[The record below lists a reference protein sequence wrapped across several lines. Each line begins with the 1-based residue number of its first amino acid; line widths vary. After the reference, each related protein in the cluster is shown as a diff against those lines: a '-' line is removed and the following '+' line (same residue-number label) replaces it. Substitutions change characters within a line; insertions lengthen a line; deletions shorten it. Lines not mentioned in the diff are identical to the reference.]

1 MDKPISRRQ
10 HAFTDYSY
18 VPLVASAPDL
28 VGFTTEKTATTLCH
42 VLSTTIL
49 VSSLFTRA
57 EWGPIRVMPYKAH
70 LALDTV
76 GGFTALTAPW
86 VFGFAKNRKARNT
99 FLVMGVFGLI
109 AGLLSKPEEMPAHPR
124 PLLA

>member
-1 MDKPISRRQ
+1 MSKPISRRA

-18 VPLVASAPDL
+18 TPLVASAPDL
-28 VGFTTEKTATTLCH
+28 VGFTDDKVATTLCH
-42 VLSTTIL
+42 VLSGTIL

-70 LALDTV
+70 LAIDTV
-76 GGFTALTAPW
+76 GGLTALTAPW
-86 VFGFAKNRKARNT
+86 LFGFAKNKKARNT

-109 AGLLSKPEEMPAHPR
+109 AGLLSQPDEMPKHPQQ
-124 PLLA
+124 LVS

>member
-18 VPLVASAPDL
+18 VPLVASAPDV
-28 VGFTTEKTATTLCH
+28 VGFTGEKAATALCR
-42 VLSTTIL
+42 VLSSTVL

-70 LALDTV
+70 LAIDAL
-76 GGFTALTAPW
+76 GGLTALTAPW
-86 VFGFAKNRKARNT
+86 LFGFAKNAKARNT
-99 FLVMGVFGLI
+99 FLVMGAFGLI
-109 AGLLSKPEEMPAHPR
+109 AGLLSKPGELPQPAR
-124 PLLA
+124 

>member
-28 VGFTTEKTATTLCH
+28 VGFTEEKTATTLCH
-42 VLSTTIL
+42 VLSTSIL

-57 EWGPIRVMPYKAH
+57 EWGPIRVLPYKTH
-70 LALDTV
+70 LLLDTL
-76 GGFTALTAPW
+76 GGATALTAPW
-86 VFGFAKNRKARNT
+86 VFGFAKNKKARNT
-99 FLVMGVFGLI
+99 FLAMGIFGLI
-109 AGLLSKPEEMPAHPR
+109 AGLLSKPEEMPEHPQ
-124 PLLA
+124 PLLK

>member
-1 MDKPISRRQ
+1 MNKPISRRQ

-18 VPLVASAPDL
+18 VPLVASAPDV
-28 VGFTTEKTATTLCH
+28 VGFTAEKTATTLCH

-70 LALDTV
+70 LALDTL
-76 GGFTALTAPW
+76 GGLTALTAPW
-86 VFGFAKNRKARNT
+86 VFGFAANKKARNT
-99 FLVMGVFGLI
+99 FLAMGVFGLI
-109 AGLLSKPEEMPAHPR
+109 AGLLSKPEEMPA
-124 PLLA
+124 AT